1 MKLESQNVSLGTP
14 APTFLLPDGD
24 GKTWSLSDVQ
34 GDKATLVAII
44 CNHCPF
50 VVHMVAAFSRF
61 ASEYQPK
68 GLSVVAISA
77 NDVSR
82 YPADSP
88 ERMAE
93 FARQHGFSFPYLYDE
108 AQEVAR
114 AFKAVCTPDLFL
126 YDAELKLAYAGQF
139 DASRPGMS
147 AGNGEDLRRAAD
159 AVLTGNPV
167 PQPHFPSV
175 GCSIK
180 WKP

>member
-1 MKLESQNVSLGTP
+1 MKLESQNLSLGTP
-14 APTFLLPDGD
+14 APDFSLPGVDQ
-24 GKTWSLSDVQ
+24 KAWNLAEVR

-50 VVHMVAAFSRF
+50 VVHMIDAFSRF

-68 GLSVVAISA
+68 GLGVVAISA

-93 FARQHGFSFPYLYDE
+93 FARQYNFTFPYLFDE
-108 AQEVAR
+108 SQQVAK
-114 AFKAVCTPDLFL
+114 AYKAVCTPDLFL
-126 YDAELKLAYAGQF
+126 YDAELQLAYAGQF
-139 DASRPGMS
+139 DDSRPGMP
-147 AGNGEDLRRAAD
+147 AGNGDDLRRATD
-159 AVLTGNPV
+159 AVLAANPV
-167 PQPHFPSV
+167 PEPHFPSV